1 MAWGKRGLLVVA
13 LLSSVLAACASNTM
27 HRSDFT
33 QCDVTGQER
42 CEGHAIQRHHVGS
55 DQEYLI
61 GFVEI
66 DDQGQLRNRAQMQA
80 LLDELYAKA
89 ANDGLLINV
98 FVHGWHHSA
107 QPGDPNVEDF
117 TSSLAQLSKVEHAL
131 HKIPR
136 KVVGVYVG
144 WRGDSIDI
152 PGVNALTFW
161 ERKGTAQ
168 DVGHLGMAELLLRL
182 EEISN
187 VKNTQVP
194 PVRSRLVT
202 IGHSF
207 GGAAVYSAT
216 SQILAARFVDSRSG
230 KSSVEN
236 AQGFGD
242 LVVLLNPAF
251 EALSYAPLYDLA
263 QARCSYFPDQRPR
276 LVVLTSES
284 DWATRYVFPI
294 GRALSTIFETH
305 NPIERNDCKR
315 PLTYNEGAADRST
328 VGHFEPLLTHT
339 LRPAQKAEAADY
351 GAVKNVWAQQ
361 QAGETLQFG
370 STELASLDKTALRNP
385 YLNVRV
391 DKHLMDGHNDIF
403 RDEIREFLRMLIVLS
418 AGD

>member
-1 MAWGKRGLLVVA
+1 MSRDKQNLFVVA
-13 LLSSVLAACASNTM
+13 LLSAVLAACANNSIQ
-27 HRSDFT
+27 RGDFT
-33 QCDVTGQER
+33 QCDVTGQES
-42 CEGHAIQRHHVGS
+42 CEGHAIQRHHVGG

-66 DDQGQLRNRAQMQA
+66 DDQGQLRDRAQLQA

-89 ANDGLLINV
+89 SKAGLLMNV

-117 TSSLAQLSKVEHAL
+117 KSSLAQLSKVEHAL
-131 HKIPR
+131 HKTPR
-136 KVVGVYVG
+136 KIVGVYVG

-152 PGVNALTFW
+152 PYVNDLTFW

-216 SQILAARFVDSRSG
+216 AQIMADRFVNSRAG

-236 AQGFGD
+236 AEGFGD

-251 EALSYAPLYDLA
+251 EALNYAPLYDLA

-284 DWATRYVFPI
+284 DWATSYLFPI
-294 GRALSTIFETH
+294 GRALSTLFESHGT
-305 NPIERNDCKR
+305 IARNDCKR
-315 PLTYNEGAADRST
+315 PITFNEGAADRTT

-339 LRPAQKAEAADY
+339 LRPAQKAAAADY
-351 GAVKNVWAQQ
+351 GDVKNIWAQQ
-361 QAGETLQFG
+361 KPGETLQFG
-370 STELASLDKTALRNP
+370 STELTSLDKTALRNP
-385 YLNVRV
+385 YLNVHV

-418 AGD
+418 AGE